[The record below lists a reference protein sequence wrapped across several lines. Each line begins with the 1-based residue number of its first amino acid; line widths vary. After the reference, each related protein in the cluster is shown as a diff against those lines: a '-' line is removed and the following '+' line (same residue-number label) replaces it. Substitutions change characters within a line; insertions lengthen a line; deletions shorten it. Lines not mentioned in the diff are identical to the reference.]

1 MRKLSLSTGAGMSR
15 QSKSVP
21 QAKKVM
27 PPAVPDMYGKIGL
40 SNGSGGGGGPPTAVI
55 YDTGDGAGRNGGTAV
70 VAGTIILEHH
80 HHHHQPTMETGGPVV
95 SSGGAGGSTT
105 GPGMTAGGT
114 GGGGAGVTAAA
125 PSSLMLRCGPD
136 GIVDYGLDDQGID
149 LTQSPGRD
157 SPVSLSGSA
166 GSGSRH
172 STASLDSGRASSYL
186 TGASNSSN
194 RSVSGVGSYGV
205 LSSPRCSVSS
215 CSIGSGSGSGGP
227 AGTGA
232 CSHRLSNHSS
242 SGSRTDHDVISEW
255 LMEIH
260 FHEYTYLFLEAGY
273 DLPTIARMT
282 PEDLTAIGIRKPNHR
297 ERLKRHIDALK
308 LPDALPGYVP
318 GSIDEWLRLL
328 RLEEYVQP
336 LLAQGY
342 QTVHDVTQLT
352 WEDLEDI
359 GIVKLGHQK
368 KILLAIKRVKD
379 IISGKM
385 MGVGLSTAGL
395 AAYGLAPTIARSPA
409 GGHVRAHYDDMSIGL
424 RSDSSKQQ
432 QHLAVAGSYSTFL
445 RQQSAPPPPPPGAGG
460 STEQAIHFGHV
471 PPHHQMITY
480 PHVHFDGTQ
489 AIYRRS
495 SYDDSD
501 ITPTNEKSSSALL
514 ALSEDHHHHHFVGSQ
529 TGQQQPSW
537 MLHTQPQQQ
546 FVQQHPQMVQQQQQQ
561 YFQGGGTLP
570 RQHQRNNYG
579 VRLALLTG
587 PPTADRTVGGRGGGV
602 RPIAKIVANN
612 LKLPSPA
619 LDGGATGGVMDGDG
633 ADPASYPV
641 PMPMPPLLGQIENV
655 EMATAALD
663 AMHFS
668 NYTSSPY
675 AVQHHHLHHHTL
687 TLVTKDTGT
696 PGTVAN
702 NPSVATVGQQQQQ
715 PQQQQQQQQPIYH
728 NHQSMLLQSH
738 SQQQLLHHHA
748 SSSSSTQSTPSPP
761 THGPGGGVIGMGGGQ
776 PGPPHHQHPYGAY
789 AGQTLQTTVEVHKVC
804 GQHDNKSNS
813 SLESIDQIPFANEN
827 AGTIK
832 QRSSLNRMEHHY
844 QSAVVPPQQHPLLL
858 PTLSSSSSSSSS
870 SLTGSITTT
879 LATGCIQQQLSS
891 PSTVQPVPVAA
902 SAGGSSSS
910 NNNPAPT
917 ASATVNAV
925 PSATPTPATAT
936 AVGQPAPVT
945 GGPKEES
952 STAAP
957 SSQDIYGTNV
967 LNDIGNMLANL
978 TDELDAMLEEEK
990 CAGISD
996 NE

>member
-40 SNGSGGGGGPPTAVI
+40 NNGGGNGGSGGGPPTAVI

-70 VAGTIILEHH
+70 VAGTVILEHH
-80 HHHHQPTMETGGPVV
+80 LPSHDGTNSVGSNSAGGAA
-95 SSGGAGGSTT
+95 SGTVPPPAGGS
-105 GPGMTAGGT
+105 
-114 GGGGAGVTAAA
+114 GASVAAAAAAAA
-125 PSSLMLRCGPD
+125 PSSLLLRCGPD
-136 GIVDYGLDDQGID
+136 GMVDYGLDDQGID

-215 CSIGSGSGSGGP
+215 CSIGSGSVGGVAGGP
-227 AGTGA
+227 GA
-232 CSHRLSNHSS
+232 SCSHRLSNHSS

-385 MGVGLSTAGL
+385 MGGPAAGMMGIGVVGAGL
-395 AAYGLAPTIARSPA
+395 GGYALSPTIARSPA
-409 GGHVRAHYDDMSIGL
+409 AAGGAHGRALHHHYDDMSIGL
-424 RSDSSKQQ
+424 RSDSSKQ
-432 QHLAVAGSYSTFL
+432 
-445 RQQSAPPPPPPGAGG
+445 
-460 STEQAIHFGHV
+460 
-471 PPHHQMITY
+471 HQL
-480 PHVHFDGTQ
+480 G
-489 AIYRRS
+489 
-495 SYDDSD
+495 
-501 ITPTNEKSSSALL
+501 
-514 ALSEDHHHHHFVGSQ
+514 
-529 TGQQQPSW
+529 
-537 MLHTQPQQQ
+537 
-546 FVQQHPQMVQQQQQQ
+546 

-579 VRLALLTG
+579 VRLALLSG
-587 PPTADRTVGGRGGGV
+587 PGSNGGVAGRTAGATVGG

-619 LDGGATGGVMDGDG
+619 LEGGGVAAPGD
-633 ADPASYPV
+633 ACDAPDTATYPV
-641 PMPMPPLLGQIENV
+641 PLPMPPLQIENV

-675 AVQHHHLHHHTL
+675 AVQHHHLHHHHTL
-687 TLVTKDTGT
+687 TLVTKDSGAGGGGGT
-696 PGTVAN
+696 PVAN
-702 NPSVATVGQQQQQ
+702 AVVST
-715 PQQQQQQQQPIYH
+715 QQQQQQQPIYH
-728 NHQSMLLQSH
+728 NHPSMLLQSH
-738 SQQQLLHHHA
+738 SQQQLLHHHTP
-748 SSSSSTQSTPSPP
+748 SSSSTQSTPSPP
-761 THGPGGGVIGMGGGQ
+761 TLAPGLGPIPSSHLPHGYGGG
-776 PGPPHHQHPYGAY
+776 Y
-789 AGQTLQTTVEVHKVC
+789 AGQTMQTTVEVHKVC

-832 QRSSLNRMEHHY
+832 QRSSLNRMEQHHY
-844 QSAVVPPQQHPLLL
+844 QPGAVPSQQHPLLL

-879 LATGCIQQQLSS
+879 LATTGCSLQPLS
-891 PSTVQPVPVAA
+891 PSTAQPVSSVGAGAAVSSNSSVAA
-902 SAGGSSSS
+902 
-910 NNNPAPT
+910 
-917 ASATVNAV
+917 
-925 PSATPTPATAT
+925 
-936 AVGQPAPVT
+936 
-945 GGPKEES
+945 
-952 STAAP
+952 AAP
-957 SSQDIYGTNV
+957 PANAPPSGAANEELSAAAPAAAAVAASQDIYGTNV
-967 LNDIGNMLANL
+967 LNDIGSMLANL

>member
-40 SNGSGGGGGPPTAVI
+40 SNGNGGGGPPTAVI

-70 VAGTIILEHH
+70 VAGTVILEHH
-80 HHHHQPTMETGGPVV
+80 HHHQQQLTMEPGGTGGGNGTGPLTT
-95 SSGGAGGSTT
+95 SAGGGSTSGA
-105 GPGMTAGGT
+105 GPAGGT
-114 GGGGAGVTAAA
+114 GGGVGAGNVTTAA

-136 GIVDYGLDDQGID
+136 GIADYGLDDQGID

-215 CSIGSGSGSGGP
+215 CSIGSGSGGGP
-227 AGTGA
+227 TGA
-232 CSHRLSNHSS
+232 GGCSHRLSNHSS

-385 MGVGLSTAGL
+385 MGGSAGL
-395 AAYGLAPTIARSPA
+395 AAYGLSPTIVRSPA
-409 GGHVRAHYDDMSIGL
+409 GVLHVRAHYDDMSIGL

-432 QHLAVAGSYSTFL
+432 HQHHLAVAGSYSTFL
-445 RQQSAPPPPPPGAGG
+445 RQQSVPPPPSAALAAAGTNG
-460 STEQAIHFGHV
+460 ESAHHFGHV
-471 PPHHQMITY
+471 TTMAPHHQMITY

-501 ITPTNEKSSSALL
+501 ITPTNEKASSALL
-514 ALSEDHHHHHFVGSQ
+514 ALSEDHHHHHFVGAQ
-529 TGQQQPSW
+529 GGQQQQNW
-537 MLHTQPQQQ
+537 MHQQQ
-546 FVQQHPQMVQQQQQQ
+546 FVQQHQQMVQHQQQ

-579 VRLALLTG
+579 VRLALLSG
-587 PPTADRTVGGRGGGV
+587 PQPTATTVGGARGGAV

-619 LDGGATGGVMDGDG
+619 LDGGAPGGGGGAMDGDG
-633 ADPASYPV
+633 AEQAGYPV
-641 PMPMPPLLGQIENV
+641 PLPMPPLLGQIENV

-663 AMHFS
+663 AMHFA

-687 TLVTKDTGT
+687 TLVAKDTGA
-696 PGTVAN
+696 PGGTVAN
-702 NPSVATVGQQQQQ
+702 NPAVSAVGAQ
-715 PQQQQQQQQPIYH
+715 PQQQPIYH

-748 SSSSSTQSTPSPP
+748 STTSSTQSTPSPP
-761 THGPGGGVIGMGGGQ
+761 TLGPGGVIGVGG
-776 PGPPHHQHPYGAY
+776 PHLPHTYGGY

-844 QSAVVPPQQHPLLL
+844 QTGVPAQQHPLLL
-858 PTLSSSSSSSSS
+858 HTLSSSSSSSSS

-879 LATGCIQQQLSS
+879 LATGGIQQQLSS
-891 PSTVQPVPVAA
+891 PSTTQPVPVAA
-902 SAGGSSSS
+902 PAGSGSS
-910 NNNPAPT
+910 NP
-917 ASATVNAV
+917 
-925 PSATPTPATAT
+925 TPTPSAGSAGPSAAPTSSTA
-936 AVGQPAPVT
+936 AAAAQPAAVASAANA
-945 GGPKEES
+945 ES
-952 STAAP
+952 STAPAT

>member
-27 PPAVPDMYGKIGL
+27 PPAVPDMYGKIGM
-40 SNGSGGGGGPPTAVI
+40 SNGGGGGGPPTAVI

-70 VAGTIILEHH
+70 VAGTVILEHH
-80 HHHHQPTMETGGPVV
+80 QHHHPTTMEVPGPVASQTGGSSVGV
-95 SSGGAGGSTT
+95 SGSGAGGS
-105 GPGMTAGGT
+105 
-114 GGGGAGVTAAA
+114 GGGGQVGTGASATA

-215 CSIGSGSGSGGP
+215 CSIGSGSGGGP
-227 AGTGA
+227 TGA
-232 CSHRLSNHSS
+232 GGCSHRLSNHSS

-385 MGVGLSTAGL
+385 MGLTGPYGLSPTV
-395 AAYGLAPTIARSPA
+395 APRSPA
-409 GGHVRAHYDDMSIGL
+409 AGHVRATHYDDLSIGL
-424 RSDSSKQQ
+424 RSTDSAKQH
-432 QHLAVAGSYSTFL
+432 QHNLAVAGSYSTFL
-445 RQQSAPPPPPPGAGG
+445 RQQSATQPPPPPSALMAAAG
-460 STEQAIHFGHV
+460 SGHV
-471 PPHHQMITY
+471 NTHHQMITY

-501 ITPTNEKSSSALL
+501 ITPTNEKSSALI
-514 ALSEDHHHHHFVGSQ
+514 ALSEDHHHHQFAGTQQAWMMPQ
-529 TGQQQPSW
+529 T
-537 MLHTQPQQQ
+537 HQQQ
-546 FVQQHPQMVQQQQQQ
+546 FVQQQQHLHQQQHPQLVPHAP

-570 RQHQRNNYG
+570 RQHQRNCYG
-579 VRLALLTG
+579 VRLALLGG
-587 PPTADRTVGGRGGGV
+587 PPTAASTGI

-612 LKLPSPA
+612 LKLPAPT
-619 LDGGATGGVMDGDG
+619 LVDGGVASGGGALEQGDG
-633 ADPASYPV
+633 SDPTTYPV

-687 TLVTKDTGT
+687 TLVTKESSGT
-696 PGTVAN
+696 PGTTAVPNAAV
-702 NPSVATVGQQQQQ
+702 SAIGQQQT
-715 PQQQQQQQQPIYH
+715 QQQHQQPIYH
-728 NHQSMLLQSH
+728 NTHQSMLLQSH
-738 SQQQLLHHHA
+738 SQQQLLHHHTP
-748 SSSSSTQSTPSPP
+748 SSSTQSTPSPP
-761 THGPGGGVIGMGGGQ
+761 TLGHHPSPASSHLPHAYGGV
-776 PGPPHHQHPYGAY
+776 Y

-804 GQHDNKSNS
+804 GGGQHDNKSNS

-832 QRSSLNRMEHHY
+832 QRSNRIEPQY
-844 QSAVVPPQQHPLLL
+844 QPGGPPAQQHPLLL

-879 LATGCIQQQLSS
+879 LATSGCLQQLS
-891 PSTVQPVPVAA
+891 PSTTQPQVQTIVG
-902 SAGGSSSS
+902 GGSSNPAST
-910 NNNPAPT
+910 PAPT
-917 ASATVNAV
+917 
-925 PSATPTPATAT
+925 T
-936 AVGQPAPVT
+936 AVA
-945 GGPKEES
+945 
-952 STAAP
+952 AAP
-957 SSQDIYGTNV
+957 SASVPTADEPAAAAAAASQDIFGTNV

>member
-1 MRKLSLSTGAGMSR
+1 MRKLSHSTSAGMSR

-27 PPAVPDMYGKIGL
+27 PPAVPDMYGKVGMSNGNGGTGTGVLGL
-40 SNGSGGGGGPPTAVI
+40 STAVI
-55 YDTGDGAGRNGGTAV
+55 YDTGDGAGRNGGGAV

-80 HHHHQPTMETGGPVV
+80 HHLGADTGSGVGGPGQGAVV
-95 SSGGAGGSTT
+95 
-105 GPGMTAGGT
+105 GGT
-114 GGGGAGVTAAA
+114 GSTGAVGPSVSTVGAVAGSTAAA
-125 PSSLMLRCGPD
+125 PSTLMLRCGPD
-136 GIVDYGLDDQGID
+136 GVVDYGLDDQGID

-194 RSVSGVGSYGV
+194 RSVSGVGSYGG

-215 CSIGSGSGSGGP
+215 CSIGSGSGGGTANGGGVG
-227 AGTGA
+227 AGG

-242 SGSRTDHDVISEW
+242 GGGRNDHDVISEW

-308 LPDALPGYVP
+308 LPDSLPGYVP

-328 RLEEYVQP
+328 RLDEYVQP

-385 MGVGLSTAGL
+385 MIASGGGSCVMPGYTLS
-395 AAYGLAPTIARSPA
+395 PTIARSPA
-409 GGHVRAHYDDMSIGL
+409 GLVRAHYDDMSIGL
-424 RSDSSKQQ
+424 RSDSSKP
-432 QHLAVAGSYSTFL
+432 HLAVAGSYSTFL
-445 RQQSAPPPPPPGAGG
+445 RQQSAPPPPALTTGTGDYGHGHAG
-460 STEQAIHFGHV
+460 SLH
-471 PPHHQMITY
+471 HHQMITY

-489 AIYRRS
+489 AVYRRS

-501 ITPTNEKSSSALL
+501 ITPTNEKTTALL
-514 ALSEDHHHHHFVGSQ
+514 ALSEHHFAA
-529 TGQQQPSW
+529 QQGAAGA
-537 MLHTQPQQQ
+537 
-546 FVQQHPQMVQQQQQQ
+546 QQQQQQ
-561 YFQGGGTLP
+561 AWLMHSQQQQQMLQQHQQLVQHQQQQYYQGGGTLP
-570 RQHQRNNYG
+570 RQHQRHNYG
-579 VRLALLTG
+579 ARLALLGG
-587 PPTADRTVGGRGGGV
+587 PPVTASTTARQ

-612 LKLPSPA
+612 LKLPGGGVPGGVSPA
-619 LDGGATGGVMDGDG
+619 IDEGAGGVGDG
-633 ADPASYPV
+633 CEGAGVPTGYPMTLPIPLP
-641 PMPMPPLLGQIENV
+641 PMLGQIENV
-655 EMATAALD
+655 EMATAALE

-668 NYTSSPY
+668 KYTSSPY
-675 AVQHHHLHHHTL
+675 VVSVQHHHLHHHAKEL
-687 TLVTKDTGT
+687 GSG
-696 PGTVAN
+696 PSGVA
-702 NPSVATVGQQQQQ
+702 PSVVG
-715 PQQQQQQQQPIYH
+715 QQQQQQQQPIYH
-728 NHQSMLLQSH
+728 NHQSMLLQSQ
-738 SQQQLLHHHA
+738 SQQQLPHHH
-748 SSSSSTQSTPSPP
+748 STSAQSTPSPP
-761 THGPGGGVIGMGGGQ
+761 TLVPVCPGGVTGPGGQ
-776 PGPPHHQHPYGAY
+776 PHLHAMAPFGY
-789 AGQTLQTTVEVHKVC
+789 AGQTLQTTAEVHKVC
-804 GQHDNKSNS
+804 GHDNKSNS

-832 QRSSLNRMEHHY
+832 QRSSLNRIEH
-844 QSAVVPPQQHPLLL
+844 QFQPPAPSQQTQQQHHPLLL
-858 PTLSSSSSSSSS
+858 PTLSSSSSTSSSSS

-879 LATGCIQQQLSS
+879 LASGCIQQQLSPSASAPTTSGGSGVPVLAS
-891 PSTVQPVPVAA
+891 PSA
-902 SAGGSSSS
+902 SAGAG
-910 NNNPAPT
+910 
-917 ASATVNAV
+917 VGV
-925 PSATPTPATAT
+925 PS
-936 AVGQPAPVT
+936 GLPVT
-945 GGPKEES
+945 GIDEPTGAGAGEP
-952 STAAP
+952 
-957 SSQDIYGTNV
+957 SQDIYGTNV
-967 LNDIGNMLANL
+967 LNDIGSMLANL

>member
-40 SNGSGGGGGPPTAVI
+40 NNGGGNGGSGGGPPTAVI

-70 VAGTIILEHH
+70 VAGTVILEHH
-80 HHHHQPTMETGGPVV
+80 LPSHDGTNSVGSNSAGGAA
-95 SSGGAGGSTT
+95 SGTVPPPAGGS
-105 GPGMTAGGT
+105 
-114 GGGGAGVTAAA
+114 GASVAAAAAAAA
-125 PSSLMLRCGPD
+125 PSSLLLRCGPD
-136 GIVDYGLDDQGID
+136 GMVDYGLDDQGID

-215 CSIGSGSGSGGP
+215 CSIGSGSVGGVAGGP
-227 AGTGA
+227 GA
-232 CSHRLSNHSS
+232 SCSHRLSNHSS

-385 MGVGLSTAGL
+385 MGGPAAGMMGIGVVGAGL
-395 AAYGLAPTIARSPA
+395 GGYALSPTIARSPA
-409 GGHVRAHYDDMSIGL
+409 AAGGAHGRALHHHYDDMSIGL
-424 RSDSSKQQ
+424 RSDSSKQHQ
-432 QHLAVAGSYSTFL
+432 LGVGGGVGTGSYSTFL
-445 RQQSAPPPPPPGAGG
+445 RQQTVPAPPPPSAL
-460 STEQAIHFGHV
+460 AA
-471 PPHHQMITY
+471 HQMITY

-501 ITPTNEKSSSALL
+501 ITPTNEKSSALL
-514 ALSEDHHHHHFVGSQ
+514 ALSEDHHHFAAQQAGAGAA
-529 TGQQQPSW
+529 GQQQ
-537 MLHTQPQQQ
+537 QPPVWTLQQQQQ
-546 FVQQHPQMVQQQQQQ
+546 FVHQQIVQLQQQQQQQ

-579 VRLALLTG
+579 VRLALLSG
-587 PPTADRTVGGRGGGV
+587 PGSNGGVAGRTAGATVGG

-619 LDGGATGGVMDGDG
+619 LEGGGVAAPGD
-633 ADPASYPV
+633 ACDAPDTATYPV
-641 PMPMPPLLGQIENV
+641 PLPMPPLQIENV

-675 AVQHHHLHHHTL
+675 AVQHHHLHHHHTL
-687 TLVTKDTGT
+687 TLVTKDSGAGGGGGT
-696 PGTVAN
+696 PVAN
-702 NPSVATVGQQQQQ
+702 AVVSTQ
-715 PQQQQQQQQPIYH
+715 QQQQQQQQPIYH
-728 NHQSMLLQSH
+728 NHPSMLLQSH
-738 SQQQLLHHHA
+738 SQQQLLHHHTP
-748 SSSSSTQSTPSPP
+748 SSSSTQSTPSPP
-761 THGPGGGVIGMGGGQ
+761 TLAPGLGPIPSSHLPHGYGGG
-776 PGPPHHQHPYGAY
+776 Y
-789 AGQTLQTTVEVHKVC
+789 AGQTMQTTVEVHKVC

-832 QRSSLNRMEHHY
+832 QRSSLNRMEQHHY
-844 QSAVVPPQQHPLLL
+844 QPGAVPSQQHPLLL

-879 LATGCIQQQLSS
+879 LATTGCSLQPLS
-891 PSTVQPVPVAA
+891 PSTAQPVSSVGAGAAVSSNSSVAA
-902 SAGGSSSS
+902 
-910 NNNPAPT
+910 
-917 ASATVNAV
+917 
-925 PSATPTPATAT
+925 
-936 AVGQPAPVT
+936 
-945 GGPKEES
+945 
-952 STAAP
+952 AAP
-957 SSQDIYGTNV
+957 PANAPPSGAANEELSAAAPAAAAVAASQDIYGTNV
-967 LNDIGNMLANL
+967 LNDIGSMLANL

>member
-1 MRKLSLSTGAGMSR
+1 MSR

-40 SNGSGGGGGPPTAVI
+40 NNGGGGGGGGPPTAVI

-70 VAGTIILEHH
+70 VAGTVILEHH
-80 HHHHQPTMETGGPVV
+80 LPSLDGTNSVVTNSSVGGGS
-95 SSGGAGGSTT
+95 SSGGTMAATV
-105 GPGMTAGGT
+105 
-114 GGGGAGVTAAA
+114 GAGAALAAAA
-125 PSSLMLRCGPD
+125 PSSLLLRCGPD

-215 CSIGSGSGSGGP
+215 CSIGSGSGGGGGP
-227 AGTGA
+227 GVG

-242 SGSRTDHDVISEW
+242 SGSRTDHDIISEW

-385 MGVGLSTAGL
+385 MGSTGGMCIGGGLGGYALS
-395 AAYGLAPTIARSPA
+395 PTIARSPA
-409 GGHVRAHYDDMSIGL
+409 VAAAGHVRALHHYDDMSIGL
-424 RSDSSKQQ
+424 RSDSSKQH
-432 QHLAVAGSYSTFL
+432 HLGVNSTGSYSTFL
-445 RQQSAPPPPPPGAGG
+445 RQQTVPAAPPPPSAL
-460 STEQAIHFGHV
+460 AA
-471 PPHHQMITY
+471 HQMITY

-489 AIYRRS
+489 AVYRRS

-501 ITPTNEKSSSALL
+501 ITPTNEKSSALL
-514 ALSEDHHHHHFVGSQ
+514 ALSEDHHHFAAQQGAGGQ
-529 TGQQQPSW
+529 QQQQQQQPSPW
-537 MLHTQPQQQ
+537 TLQQQQQ
-546 FVQQHPQMVQQQQQQ
+546 FVHQQIVQLQQQQQQQ

-570 RQHQRNNYG
+570 RQHQRNSYG
-579 VRLALLTG
+579 VRLALLSSG
-587 PPTADRTVGGRGGGV
+587 PGTNTNVAGRVGATAGG

-619 LDGGATGGVMDGDG
+619 LEGGAAGGGGSAVAAPSDSGD
-633 ADPASYPV
+633 APPDSITYPV
-641 PMPMPPLLGQIENV
+641 PLPMPPLLGQIENV

-663 AMHFS
+663 AMHFA

-675 AVQHHHLHHHTL
+675 AVQHHHMHHHTL
-687 TLVTKDTGT
+687 TLVTKESSGGGGA
-696 PGTVAN
+696 PVAN
-702 NPSVATVGQQQQQ
+702 ATVTANQQQS
-715 PQQQQQQQQPIYH
+715 QQQPIYH
-728 NHQSMLLQSH
+728 NHPSMLLQSH

-748 SSSSSTQSTPSPP
+748 SASSSTQSTPSPP
-761 THGPGGGVIGMGGGQ
+761 TLASGLLGGPISSSHLPHAYGGG
-776 PGPPHHQHPYGAY
+776 Y

-832 QRSSLNRMEHHY
+832 QRSSLNRMEQQQQQQHHY
-844 QSAVVPPQQHPLLL
+844 QQGAAAPLVATQQHPLLL

-879 LATGCIQQQLSS
+879 LATTGCLQPLS
-891 PSTVQPVPVAA
+891 PSTTQPVPSVGTAVAGTA
-902 SAGGSSSS
+902 NSLAAAVSSPAIAPPSTAGSAEESTAAV
-910 NNNPAPT
+910 APT
-917 ASATVNAV
+917 A
-925 PSATPTPATAT
+925 TA
-936 AVGQPAPVT
+936 
-945 GGPKEES
+945 
-952 STAAP
+952 
-957 SSQDIYGTNV
+957 SQDIYGTNV
-967 LNDIGNMLANL
+967 LNDIGSMLANL

>member
-15 QSKSVP
+15 QSKSAP

-27 PPAVPDMYGKIGL
+27 PPAVPDMYGKIGM
-40 SNGSGGGGGPPTAVI
+40 SNGGVGGGGGGGPPTAVI

-70 VAGTIILEHH
+70 VAGTVILEHH
-80 HHHHQPTMETGGPVV
+80 QHHHQPTMEISGPATNQTGSSVASVVV
-95 SSGGAGGSTT
+95 SGTGASGGVGVGQAV
-105 GPGMTAGGT
+105 
-114 GGGGAGVTAAA
+114 VTAAA

-215 CSIGSGSGSGGP
+215 CSIGSGSGGGPSAAGGSGG
-227 AGTGA
+227 

-242 SGSRTDHDVISEW
+242 NGSRTDHDVISEW

-260 FHEYTYLFLEAGY
+260 FHEYTYLFLDAGY

-385 MGVGLSTAGL
+385 MGLTAPYGLS
-395 AAYGLAPTIARSPA
+395 PTIAPRSPA
-409 GGHVRAHYDDMSIGL
+409 AGHVRATHYDDLSIGL
-424 RSDSSKQQ
+424 RSSDSAKQH
-432 QHLAVAGSYSTFL
+432 QHNLAVAGSYSTFL
-445 RQQSAPPPPPPGAGG
+445 RQQSAPQAPPPPSALMSGAGG
-460 STEQAIHFGHV
+460 SAHV
-471 PPHHQMITY
+471 NAHHNHHQMITY

-501 ITPTNEKSSSALL
+501 ITPTNEKSSALL
-514 ALSEDHHHHHFVGSQ
+514 ALSEDHHHHHHFIGPQQGWMIHPQ
-529 TGQQQPSW
+529 TQQ
-537 MLHTQPQQQ
+537 QQQ
-546 FVQQHPQMVQQQQQQ
+546 FVPQQQQLVPHAQSP

-570 RQHQRNNYG
+570 RQHQRNGYG
-579 VRLALLTG
+579 VRLALLGG
-587 PPTADRTVGGRGGGV
+587 PPTTTSTGI

-612 LKLPSPA
+612 LKLPAPA
-619 LDGGATGGVMDGDG
+619 LVDGGATGSGGGGGGLEAGD
-633 ADPASYPV
+633 ASDSATYPV

-675 AVQHHHLHHHTL
+675 AVQHHHMHHHTL
-687 TLVTKDTGT
+687 TLVSKEPSGT
-696 PGTVAN
+696 PGATIAA
-702 NPSVATVGQQQQQ
+702 NPSVPTIGPPQPPQQQQ
-715 PQQQQQQQQPIYH
+715 PQPPIYH
-728 NHQSMLLQSH
+728 NTHQSMLLQSH
-738 SQQQLLHHHA
+738 SQQQLLHHHTTP
-748 SSSSSTQSTPSPP
+748 SSSTQSTPSPP
-761 THGPGGGVIGMGGGQ
+761 TLGQPPVAPHLSHAYGGV
-776 PGPPHHQHPYGAY
+776 Y

-804 GQHDNKSNS
+804 GGSQHDNKSNS

-844 QSAVVPPQQHPLLL
+844 LPGPPTQQHPLLL

-879 LATGCIQQQLSS
+879 LATGCIQQLS
-891 PSTVQPVPVAA
+891 PSTTQPQVQATA
-902 SAGGSSSS
+902 GGGSSNSATT
-910 NNNPAPT
+910 PAPAAT
-917 ASATVNAV
+917 GAVAPAAAPPAASATVVATTDESAAV
-925 PSATPTPATAT
+925 P
-936 AVGQPAPVT
+936 
-945 GGPKEES
+945 
-952 STAAP
+952 TAAA
-957 SSQDIYGTNV
+957 SQDIFGTNV
-967 LNDIGNMLANL
+967 LNDIGSMLANL